1 MDQKV
6 LEKPL
11 ASIENILSHFPVNQ
25 PSLIE
30 TGQALPIAP
39 RNGTQP
45 KKIVFLLSGAMI
57 CALGE
62 GDKKQNLA
70 IATGPSILGLGQLAP
85 AGAIAHYEA
94 IAPCMVYS
102 VSIDKFIKTVEENRL
117 WPDVMNIMLTII
129 NALAVRTAASGLQSA
144 YDIIRS
150 YLIYMESETT
160 CSIKSR
166 YTVVKYIQTFSRL
179 SRSIILKILAELK
192 AGGFIEMERGRL
204 ISIKRNLPDRF

>member
-1 MDQKV
+1 MDLKA

-25 PSLIE
+25 PCLIE
-30 TGQALPIAP
+30 TGQTLPTAA
-39 RNGTQP
+39 RNGAP
-45 KKIVFLLSGAMI
+45 PGKIVFLLSGAMI

-70 IATGPSILGLGQLAP
+70 IVTGPSILGLGQLAP
-85 AGAIAHYEA
+85 SGAIAQYEA

-102 VSIDKFIKTVEENRL
+102 VGVDKFIKIVEENRL
-117 WPDVMNIMLTII
+117 WPDVMKIILTIV
-129 NALAVRTAASGLQSA
+129 NTLAARTAASGLQSA

-150 YLIYMESETT
+150 YLIYMDRETAY
-160 CSIKSR
+160 SLKER
-166 YTVVKYIQTFSRL
+166 YTVVKYMQTFSRL

-192 AGGFIEMERGRL
+192 AGGFIEMKKGKL
-204 ISIKRNLPDRF
+204 IRINRNLPEKF

>member
-1 MDQKV
+1 MNLKA

-25 PSLIE
+25 PCLIE
-30 TGQALPIAP
+30 TGQTLPIAA
-39 RNGTQP
+39 RNGTQSR
-45 KKIVFLLSGAMI
+45 KIVFLLSGAMV

-62 GDKKQNLA
+62 GEKKQNLA
-70 IATGPSILGLGQLAP
+70 IATGPAVLGLGQLAP
-85 AGAIAHYEA
+85 SGAIAQYEA
-94 IAPCMVYS
+94 IAPSMVYS
-102 VSIDKFIKTVEENRL
+102 VTVDKFIEVIEENQL
-117 WPDVMNIMLTII
+117 WPDVINIMLTVV
-129 NALAVRTAASGLQSA
+129 NALAVRTAACGLHSA
-144 YDIIRS
+144 YDIIKS

-192 AGGFIEMERGRL
+192 AGGFIEMERGKL